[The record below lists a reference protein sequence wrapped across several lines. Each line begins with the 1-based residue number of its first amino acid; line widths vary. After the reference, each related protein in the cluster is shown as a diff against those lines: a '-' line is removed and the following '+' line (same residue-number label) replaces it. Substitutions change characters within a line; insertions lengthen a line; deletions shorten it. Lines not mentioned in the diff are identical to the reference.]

1 MKISLIV
8 AFDENRLIG
17 RDNGLPWHL
26 PADLKHFKTL
36 TMGHHMIM
44 GRKTF
49 ESIGKPLPGRTSVI
63 ITRQTDYHADGCIVT
78 QNFTEAMMQCAGQEE
93 IFIIGGAQIFECTLP
108 LADTLYITQIHHT
121 FEGDT
126 FFPEIKSSEWKKSAE
141 KGMKVMRRTS
151 GRTLSLPIRRS
162 DFCGCVDATSLI
174 KSNKNIRQLSAY

>member
-78 QNFTEAMMQCAGQEE
+78 QNFTEAMMQCSGQEE

-126 FFPEIKSSEWKKSAE
+126 FFPEIKSSEWEEISRERHEGDEKNQWSYSFITYKK
-141 KGMKVMRRTS
+141 R
-151 GRTLSLPIRRS
+151 
-162 DFCGCVDATSLI
+162 
-174 KSNKNIRQLSAY
+174 

>member
-26 PADLKHFKTL
+26 PADLKHFKSL
-36 TMGHHMIM
+36 TMGHYMIM

-63 ITRQTDYHADGCIVT
+63 ITRQTDYVAEGCIVT
-78 QNFTEAMMQCAGQEE
+78 QNFTEAMMSCTGQSE

-108 LADTLYITQIHHT
+108 LADKLYITQIHHGV
-121 FEGDT
+121 EGDT
-126 FFPEIKSSEWKKSAE
+126 FFPEINIAEWELISEEEHKADE
-141 KGMKVMRRTS
+141 KNQFDFSFQVW
-151 GRTLSLPIRRS
+151 IR
-162 DFCGCVDATSLI
+162 
-174 KSNKNIRQLSAY
+174 K